1 MLYLVIIIAA
11 IIMCL
16 MCFWKIH
23 RKKVNQTIRCS
34 EGQFSIHG
42 AKQCFT
48 IKKDTRF
55 AFIVEN
61 GQIVAV
67 KDNSASSKQIE
78 YRRD

>member
-1 MLYLVIIIAA
+1 M
-11 IIMCL
+11 
-16 MCFWKIH
+16 
-23 RKKVNQTIRCS
+23 NQTIRCS

-42 AKQCFT
+42 TKQCFT
-48 IKKDTRF
+48 IKKDNRF

>member
-1 MLYLVIIIAA
+1 MLYLAIIITAVII
-11 IIMCL
+11 
-16 MCFWKIH
+16 CFWKNH
-23 RKKVNQTIRCS
+23 RKNVNQTIRCS

-42 AKQCFT
+42 TKQCFT
-48 IKKDTRF
+48 IKKDNRF